1 MKRIFL
7 SLATLLTVLAVT
19 CCSGTRGTQIVETP
33 QQTTHEDQACIDLV
47 FGHTDST
54 GDDAKPLQERIN
66 RQHGLHILDHAEALG
81 LGSKKYQ
88 LVKID

>member
-1 MKRIFL
+1 MKRIY
-7 SLATLLTVLAVT
+7 
-19 CCSGTRGTQIVETP
+19 
-33 QQTTHEDQACIDLV
+33 LV

-54 GDDAKPLQERIN
+54 DDDAKPLQERIN

-88 LVKID
+88 LVNIE